1 MASNSIL
8 NSSSSEQRWA
18 DQMSRMLK
26 KDVVIDINEVG
37 PSVFEVPKSMSA
49 LKPEAYTP
57 QLIGLGPYHHFRL
70 ELYQMQRSKLAAAK
84 GVLKPDQIL
93 NFEELMIHGLKEF
106 EPTIRMCYNKYLD
119 LDPNTLAWILA
130 IDGLFLLHFFNTD
143 PMHKHN
149 QDHFSGDKL
158 KNDAI
163 ISDIM
168 MVENQILVF
177 LLKRI
182 LMTSCTVYGD
192 DTAGPSSPLEGK
204 KEPFSLDANHVH
216 LLDLIYHLIVNK
228 RGPTPDGG
236 SIRDIEFSEKELTF
250 YLLVINLNVNLEVI
264 LRNLVAYEVL
274 SAKPRS
280 TLEFAEYVDLMS
292 VIIDDAE
299 DVRLLKEAGIIQGSL
314 VDEEIGNI
322 FNRISY

>member
-1 MASNSIL
+1 MRKQLCNFVAKSNNMASNSIL
-8 NSSSSEQRWA
+8 NSSSSEQRWV
-18 DQMSRMLK
+18 DQMSRILK

-57 QLIGLGPYHHFRL
+57 QLIGLGPYHHFRP

-84 GVLKPDQIL
+84 GVLKLDQIL
-93 NFEELMIHGLKEF
+93 NFEDLMIHGLKEF

-130 IDGLFLLHFFNTD
+130 IDG
-143 PMHKHN
+143 
-149 QDHFSGDKL
+149 DKL

-168 MVENQILVF
+168 MVENQIPVF

-204 KEPFSLDANHVH
+204 K
-216 LLDLIYHLIVNK
+216 
-228 RGPTPDGG
+228 G
-236 SIRDIEFSEKELTF
+236 
-250 YLLVINLNVNLEVI
+250 
-264 LRNLVAYEVL
+264 
-274 SAKPRS
+274 
-280 TLEFAEYVDLMS
+280 
-292 VIIDDAE
+292 
-299 DVRLLKEAGIIQGSL
+299 
-314 VDEEIGNI
+314 
-322 FNRISY
+322 

>member
-8 NSSSSEQRWA
+8 NSSSSEQRWV

-49 LKPEAYTP
+49 LKPEAYYTP
-57 QLIGLGPYHHFRL
+57 QLIGLGPYHHFRP

-143 PMHKHN
+143 LMHKHN
-149 QDHFSGDKL
+149 QDHFAGDKL
-158 KNDAI
+158 KNEAF

-168 MVENQILVF
+168 MVENQIPVF

-182 LMTSCTVYGD
+182 LMTSCTFMEMIRLDRHLHLRERKQKGND
-192 DTAGPSSPLEGK
+192 HANRRKTISSAGAGAGAVLENVRQISDVTKILGESLKVEEIKIPRVSRLCNFVKIKFSPSP
-204 KEPFSLDANHVH
+204 D
-216 LLDLIYHLIVNK
+216 
-228 RGPTPDGG
+228 DGG
-236 SIRDIEFSEKELTF
+236 IRDIELNEKELTF
-250 YLLVINLNVNLEVI
+250 YLPVITHLPVITLKVNS
-264 LRNLVAYEVL
+264 EVL
-274 SAKPRS
+274 
-280 TLEFAEYVDLMS
+280 Y
-292 VIIDDAE
+292 
-299 DVRLLKEAGIIQGSL
+299 
-314 VDEEIGNI
+314 
-322 FNRISY
+322 